1 MPKPSMLAIKTIWEE
16 KYVKEDCK
24 TGGSNTT
31 YRAME
36 NDRNN
41 IRQTA
46 ATDPNPIAV
55 MYCRGGDKSEKKVSN
70 NSNKPTK

>member
-1 MPKPSMLAIKTIWEE
+1 M
-16 KYVKEDCK
+16 KEDYK

-31 YRAME
+31 YRATE

-46 ATDPNPIAV
+46 ATDPNPTAV
-55 MYCRGGDKSEKKVSN
+55 MYCRVGDKSERKYQPSQTN
-70 NSNKPTK
+70 QTNSVASVW